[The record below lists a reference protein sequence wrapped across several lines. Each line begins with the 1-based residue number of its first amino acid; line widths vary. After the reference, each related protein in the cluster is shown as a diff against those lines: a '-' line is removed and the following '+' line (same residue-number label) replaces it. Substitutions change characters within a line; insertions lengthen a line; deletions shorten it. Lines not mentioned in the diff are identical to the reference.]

1 MTAGTVEIIER
12 GMQCLVQGLGD
23 IEAEKF
29 IAAVKRERF
38 DYTEWQR
45 DFFDG
50 MSAEDFNSCAAEY
63 DIKHP
68 FTKN

>member
-1 MTAGTVEIIER
+1 MIAGTVELIER

-29 IAAVKRERF
+29 ISAVKREKF

-45 DFFDG
+45 SYFDG
-50 MSAEDFNSCAAEY
+50 MTPDDFNSAAAEY

-68 FTKN
+68 SPR

>member
-1 MTAGTVEIIER
+1 MTAGTVELIER
-12 GMQCLVQGLGD
+12 GMQCLVQELGD

-29 IAAVKRERF
+29 ISAVKREKF

-45 DFFDG
+45 SYFDS
-50 MSAEDFNSCAAEY
+50 MNEEDFNSAAVDY

-68 FTKN
+68 FR